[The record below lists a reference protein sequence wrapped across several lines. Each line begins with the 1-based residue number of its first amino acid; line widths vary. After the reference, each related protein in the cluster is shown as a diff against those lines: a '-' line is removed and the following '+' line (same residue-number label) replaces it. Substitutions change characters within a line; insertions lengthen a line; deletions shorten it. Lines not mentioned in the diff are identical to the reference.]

1 MAKSRHTIATPPGTT
16 IKEQIEDRGMTQ
28 KELAARMKLSE
39 KHISKLIN
47 GEVHLTPETA
57 MKLEFVLGI
66 PARYWNNLETIY
78 REKLQKIEE
87 ENHMDEDLEIVNK
100 FPYAEMAKLGWVDD
114 TKKKP
119 ERVTALR
126 KFFQVISLKLVL
138 DEKITGIAY
147 RRLSETEKGDY
158 ALLAWAQKAKIEARE
173 IETKLIDVQKLEQ
186 VIPEIR
192 KMTVEAPSVFC
203 PRLSSIL
210 ADCGIAIVFLPHIGG
225 SFLHGATFLDNKKII
240 VGLTVRGKDADKFWF
255 SLFHELG
262 HVILGHVF
270 NDRTTTVEE
279 EEAANC
285 YARDILIPMHNFNA
299 FVKKYHQNY
308 SEQVIKQ
315 FSKEIGI
322 DPGIVVGRLQKQNE
336 IAFSWHNCLK
346 KKYVI

>member
-1 MAKSRHTIATPPGTT
+1 M
-16 IKEQIEDRGMTQ
+16 
-28 KELAARMKLSE
+28 
-39 KHISKLIN
+39 
-47 GEVHLTPETA
+47 
-57 MKLEFVLGI
+57 
-66 PARYWNNLETIY
+66 
-78 REKLQKIEE
+78 
-87 ENHMDEDLEIVNK
+87 
-100 FPYAEMAKLGWVDD
+100 
-114 TKKKP
+114 
-119 ERVTALR
+119 
-126 KFFQVISLKLVL
+126 
-138 DEKITGIAY
+138 
-147 RRLSETEKGDY
+147 
-158 ALLAWAQKAKIEARE
+158 
-173 IETKLIDVQKLEQ
+173 
-186 VIPEIR
+186 
-192 KMTVEAPSVFC
+192 
-203 PRLSSIL
+203 
-210 ADCGIAIVFLPHIGG
+210 
-225 SFLHGATFLDNKKII
+225 
-240 VGLTVRGKDADKFWF
+240 TVRGKDADKFWF